1 MFFYRIVANIIC
13 FYQNIRYDN
22 QKKKVETI
30 VQNFKGFVP
39 ETIDFLWELRMNNNK
54 QWMMENRNRY
64 LTLLKEPFE
73 VLTAV
78 LLERFHTMYP
88 QISVDT
94 AISRINRDIRF
105 SKDKSPYR
113 ARRWM
118 VLKEPML
125 SGTQWKER
133 PVFYFELTPESY
145 ISGLGIYETKP
156 QYMRAFRKK
165 IDAAPEIFSRMVT
178 DLAQKKECKLLGEK
192 YKRTQAKT
200 SYTPEVMEW
209 YERKSLDLVVESPID
224 KLLFS
229 EDLVS
234 DILQQWEK
242 MLPMYRYLCGI
253 VIEK

>member
-1 MFFYRIVANIIC
+1 M
-13 FYQNIRYDN
+13 
-22 QKKKVETI
+22 
-30 VQNFKGFVP
+30 P

-64 LTLLKEPFE
+64 LTLLKEPFD

-78 LLERFHTMYP
+78 LLERFHAVHP
-88 QISVDT
+88 DISVDT

-118 VLKEPML
+118 VLKEPIL
-125 SGTQWKER
+125 SGTQWKGR

-156 QYMRAFRKK
+156 QYMRAFRKR
-165 IDAAPEIFSRMVT
+165 IDAAPEIFQRIAM
-178 DLAQKKECKLLGEK
+178 DLVKYDELQLIGEK
-192 YKRTQAKT
+192 YKRTPNKVEYA
-200 SYTPEVMEW
+200 PEVMEW
-209 YERKSLDLVVESPID
+209 YERKSLDLVVERPID
-224 KLLFS
+224 ALLFS

-253 VIEK
+253 AIEQ